1 LKSLPAPSLN
11 LCLTRETTVLSFGH
25 FLGNLIALNTIEG
38 EASIMT
44 RSKTL
49 TFVFRLIALT
59 GIVVLGM
66 QTTQA
71 QLTTA
76 TISGTVADTTGAVI
90 PGVSVSVLHVETGT
104 TRDAVTDDE
113 GRYRVPLLD
122 PGEYEVQASLTG
134 FRTAVRSGITLTVG
148 DRTVVDLSLSVGEIS
163 ERVVVE
169 GEAPLVQTTDTTL
182 SGLVDTKKIRDLPL
196 NGRSFEQLALL
207 QTGVTVVRHTLA
219 GSVSGTGLK
228 FSVGG
233 SRPGSNNFMLDGMNI
248 NDAAGATP
256 GSAAGNNLGV

>member
-1 LKSLPAPSLN
+1 M
-11 LCLTRETTVLSFGH
+11 TRRKTFT
-25 FLGNLIALNTIEG
+25 LIALAG
-38 EASIMT
+38 
-44 RSKTL
+44 
-49 TFVFRLIALT
+49 IAL
-59 GIVVLGM
+59 LGM
-66 QTTQA
+66 QATQA

-90 PGVSVSVLHVETGT
+90 PGVSVSVLQVETGT
-104 TRDAVTDDE
+104 SRDAVSDDE

-122 PGEYEVQASLTG
+122 PGEYEVQAELTG

-148 DRTVVDLSLSVGEIS
+148 DRTVVDLTLSVGEIS

-207 QTGVTVVRHTLA
+207 QTGVTVVRHTLS
-219 GSVSGTGLK
+219 GSTTGTGMK
-228 FSVGG
+228 FSVAG
-233 SRPGSNNFMLDGMNI
+233 SRAGSNNFMLDGVNI
-248 NDAAGATP
+248 NDASGGTP
-256 GSAAGNNLGV
+256 GSAAGNNLGVESIREFKVLTNTYSATYG